1 MARQDLNLIG
11 FKARMQIHSAAA
23 AAFIFIWSTTAM
35 RVTSLKSFSKV
46 ALIAAGSLLLSSC
59 DRLLTPDFN
68 TEIAELRSGGYVLD
82 KDHASLVFEINHLGF
97 STFIGSFDD
106 FDASLNFDPENVGN
120 SSLEVI
126 VNMDSL
132 DVNLPEFEEELK
144 SDSWFDVA
152 AFPQAVYRTTSFVE
166 ARDENTFVF
175 AGDLTLHGVTAPVN
189 LVVDFNGGGRNV
201 LTRSYTL
208 GFEASATFLRSDFGV
223 SRFTNFGVG
232 DEITLD
238 INVEFREAESE

>member
-1 MARQDLNLIG
+1 MRTNL
-11 FKARMQIHSAAA
+11 FS
-23 AAFIFIWSTTAM
+23 
-35 RVTSLKSFSKV
+35 SFSKIALV
-46 ALIAAGSLLLSSC
+46 AGGALLLSSC

-68 TEIAELRSGGYVLD
+68 TDVTELRSGGYVLD

-106 FDASLNFDPENVGN
+106 FDAALDFDPENVGN

-144 SDSWFDVA
+144 GSSWFDVA
-152 AFPQAVYRTTSFVE
+152 TVPQAVYRTTSLAE
-166 ARDENTFVF
+166 TRDENTFVF
-175 AGDLTLHGVTAPVN
+175 AGELTLHGVTAPVN

-208 GFEASATFLRSDFGV
+208 GFEAEAEFLRSDFGV

-232 DEITLD
+232 DAITLAV
-238 INVEFREAESE
+238 NVEFREAE